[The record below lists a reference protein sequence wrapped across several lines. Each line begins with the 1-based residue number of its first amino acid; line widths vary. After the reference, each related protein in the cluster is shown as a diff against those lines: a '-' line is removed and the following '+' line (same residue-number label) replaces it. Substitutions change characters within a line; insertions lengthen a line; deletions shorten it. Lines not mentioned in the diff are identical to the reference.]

1 MVLVYLAI
9 VHLIS
14 IMELFTY
21 TVNYIYYDAYAFMAN
36 YVLIIIMI
44 QSLQE
49 LILKCNLGDNR

>member
-1 MVLVYLAI
+1 
-9 VHLIS
+9 
-14 IMELFTY
+14 MELFTY

-49 LILKCNLGDNR
+49 LILKCNLGDNRWYISGSSI

>member
-14 IMELFTY
+14 IY
-21 TVNYIYYDAYAFMAN
+21 GIIYLYSKLYLLRCIRL
-36 YVLIIIMI
+36 YGKLLIIIMI